1 LGKIAVLL
9 NDACIERERLGA
21 EPGLDARTLAAGDG
35 WAVEDVVC
43 TYRPSDA
50 SFEERHARYRVAL
63 VGAGTFN
70 CRGPHGRELLTPG
83 SLLLGNAGE
92 GFECGH
98 EHGTG
103 DRCLAFAYSPE
114 MFERLAFEAGVR
126 GKPRLQGL
134 RVPPVRMLASLVA
147 DSCAV
152 WASTA
157 MDGGRALPQIAWD
170 ELAVRLAAAAARFA
184 GAPTRAPRSPRNAE
198 RGVVRAVRLID
209 RDASQTLELDAL
221 AREATLSRFH
231 FVRAFARATG
241 LTPHGYVLRARLR
254 RAAVLLATND
264 ARIVDVALASGF
276 RDVSNFNHAF
286 RAEFGTTPRAHR
298 ARLEKRAGYSRA

>member
-9 NDACIERERLGA
+9 NDACNERERLGA
-21 EPGLDARTLAAGDG
+21 APGLGVRTLAAGDG

-63 VGAGTFN
+63 VGAGTFH

-92 GFECGH
+92 SFECGH

-103 DRCLAFAYSPE
+103 DRCLAFAYE
-114 MFERLAFEAGVR
+114 REQFERLAFEAGVR
-126 GKPRLQGL
+126 GKARLNAL
-134 RVPPVRMLASLVA
+134 RVPPVRALAPLVA
-147 DSCAV
+147 DACAA
-152 WASTA
+152 WAAAS
-157 MDGGRALPQIAWD
+157 DEGAWD
-170 ELAVRLAAAAARFA
+170 DVAVRLAAAAAHFA
-184 GAPTRAPRSPRNAE
+184 GAPARAPRSPRNAE

-209 RDASQTLELDAL
+209 RDASQPLELDAL
-221 AREATLSRFH
+221 AREASLSRFH
-231 FVRAFARATG
+231 FVRAFARMTG
-241 LTPHGYVLRARLR
+241 LTPHRYVLRARLR
-254 RAAVLLATND
+254 RAAVRLATNET
-264 ARIVDVALASGF
+264 RVVDVAIASGF
-276 RDVSNFNHAF
+276 RDLSNFNHAF

-298 ARLEKRAGYSRA
+298 ARFDRRNLD